1 MPNLH
6 DMPTSQLLK
15 ALRASVA
22 YFGLDNPSAT
32 ILRAELERRKR
43 CSARQQGRHHGAK
56 RAAERKAPTATKGK
70 EAHP

>member
-1 MPNLH
+1 
-6 DMPTSQLLK
+6 
-15 ALRASVA
+15 VA